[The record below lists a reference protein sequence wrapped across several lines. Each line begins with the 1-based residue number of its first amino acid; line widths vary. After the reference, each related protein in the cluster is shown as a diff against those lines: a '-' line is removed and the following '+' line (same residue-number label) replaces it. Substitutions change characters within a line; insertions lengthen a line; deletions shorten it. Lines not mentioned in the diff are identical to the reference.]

1 MESPKHVQ
9 IELWPLERIIPYENN
24 AKKHTPE
31 KIDQIAGWILSRG
44 WTQPIVVQR
53 STGSIVAG
61 HGRRLA
67 AIKLGLKNVPVI
79 ALDIDESD
87 ARKMRLADNAL
98 VSTDY
103 DIQKMQNE
111 VFELK
116 NLGLDI
122 NDLGFSVKEL
132 DFLNETIVVFNDDAF
147 VEDITIAVESQK
159 EENVKKQAETDGQDT
174 PLSKIFGFKR
184 LTIAQGRKVRSFMS
198 FIEQETG
205 KNGAEA
211 LMTHIEQ
218 LGL

>member
-1 MESPKHVQ
+1 MDTPKHVQ
-9 IELWPLERIIPYENN
+9 TELWALDRLIPYENN

-31 KIDQIAGWILSRG
+31 KIDQIAAWILARG
-44 WTQPIVVQR
+44 WTQPILVQR
-53 STGSIVAG
+53 STGSIIAG

-67 AIKLGLKNVPVI
+67 AIKLNLKNVPVI
-79 ALDIDESD
+79 PLDVDDGE

-111 VFELK
+111 IFELK
-116 NLGLDI
+116 NLGFEID
-122 NDLGFSVKEL
+122 NLGFSIKEL
-132 DFLNETIVVFNDDAF
+132 DFLNETIVQFDDEAF
-147 VEDITIAVESQK
+147 IDDITVAVETQK
-159 EENVKKQAETDGQDT
+159 TENVKKQAETDGQDT

-211 LMTHIEQ
+211 LMTHIQQ